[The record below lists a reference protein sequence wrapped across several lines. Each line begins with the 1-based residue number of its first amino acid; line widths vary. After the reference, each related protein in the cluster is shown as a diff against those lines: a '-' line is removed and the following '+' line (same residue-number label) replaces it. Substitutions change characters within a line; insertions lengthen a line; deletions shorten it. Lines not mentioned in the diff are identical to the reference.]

1 MAQLTQLHMVNGSA
15 SMNVQADDVAAYLAA
30 GWTIVGIRYSEGGE
44 GLDTTSLVLMVKDPD
59 RIYVRAGSVAS
70 YQAQGYRVE
79 EIIYGSAAIV
89 IRDAGGNLVF
99 LDTPA
104 FSAAEIGAVAATTL
118 VVTFTTEVSSADYA
132 AGVTIKVDTVAAAI
146 ASATR
151 QTNHAVVHY
160 IIPAVTS
167 IEVVTW
173 EYDDLTGGIVS
184 EQDSTPLDDVAAQTA
199 INNV

>member
-1 MAQLTQLHMVNGSA
+1 MAQLTQLRMVNGSA
-15 SMNVQADDVAAYLAA
+15 SMNVQADDVATYLAA
-30 GWTIVGIRYSEGGE
+30 GWTVVGIRYSEGGE

-59 RIYVRAGSVAS
+59 RIYVRAGSVAT

-104 FSAAEIGAVAATTL
+104 FSSAEIGTVADTTV
-118 VVTFTTEVSSADYA
+118 VVTFSTAISAADYA
-132 AGVTIKVDTVAAAI
+132 AGVTIKVDTVAAVI
-146 ASATR
+146 DSATR
-151 QTNHAVVHY
+151 QTDHTVVHY
-160 IIPAVTS
+160 VIPAVTS
-167 IEVVTW
+167 VSVVTW

-184 EQDSTPLDDVAAQTA
+184 EQDSTPLDDVAAQTVT
-199 INNV
+199 NNV